1 MKRVNV
7 IGLLL
12 LLTCFFVACSERED
26 EIVSVSKKNAGIEK
40 PEGGF
45 LLNCEHA
52 NGMVDVI
59 TGIDFKDFVRFR
71 TKDKDSIIADFNVLY
86 AYEDIGDII
95 ISDKEDDRFILNAF
109 GDEFQVYDIKDIK
122 NEGIKFNVTRK
133 DGEVLV
139 ATLYLNSLNKAE
151 WFKELYSLSVVPN
164 PFNNASGE
172 KIGNLAIALIGA
184 GAVIVAAVITVTADY
199 INDMCQNKRD
209 IDRHNCE
216 HSSKKCLKANGR
228 CHYTCIPCK
237 K

>member
-1 MKRVNV
+1 M
-7 IGLLL
+7 
-12 LLTCFFVACSERED
+12 
-26 EIVSVSKKNAGIEK
+26 
-40 PEGGF
+40 
-45 LLNCEHA
+45 
-52 NGMVDVI
+52 
-59 TGIDFKDFVRFR
+59 
-71 TKDKDSIIADFNVLY
+71 
-86 AYEDIGDII
+86 
-95 ISDKEDDRFILNAF
+95 
-109 GDEFQVYDIKDIK
+109 
-122 NEGIKFNVTRK
+122 TRK